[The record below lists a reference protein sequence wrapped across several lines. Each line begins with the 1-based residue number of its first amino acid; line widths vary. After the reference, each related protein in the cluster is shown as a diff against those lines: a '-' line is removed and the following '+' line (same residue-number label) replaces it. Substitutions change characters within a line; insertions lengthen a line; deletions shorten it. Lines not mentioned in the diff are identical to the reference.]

1 MMDQKTALVLGCAGQ
16 DGSLISKSLL
26 AKGYKVIGTT
36 RRMQNDKKNL
46 LALGI
51 ENEITLI
58 EIDIS
63 SFNSCINLIEK
74 YFPEEIYNLAAQ
86 SSVGKSY
93 IKPKETID
101 SIVKN
106 TINIL
111 EVARQNK
118 LESKIFFAG
127 SSEMFGHTEKA
138 ADISHIH
145 NPLSPY
151 AIAKQTSFNLVKLY
165 REAYNI
171 KCVTGVLFNHESP
184 LRSDDFVI
192 QKIINAAM
200 NISKAKL
207 DKIHLGNVDIIRDWG
222 WASEYVEAMQ
232 LINNAQEQKDHVICT
247 GIPTRLRDIIEKIFK
262 KFNLNYLDHIIIS
275 QKLIRPNEINQSF
288 GNPKQLN
295 NHLNWK
301 SKKNIDQIVDNLISR
316 NIL

>member
-1 MMDQKTALVLGCAGQ
+1 MSQTIFVFGCTGQ
-16 DGSLISKSLL
+16 DGSLICQSLL
-26 AKGYKVIGTT
+26 QKRFKVIGFS
-36 RRMQNDKKNL
+36 RKSNPNRKNHEL
-46 LALGI
+46 LGI
-51 ENEITLI
+51 SKDFEIHQIDLKNPK
-58 EIDIS
+58 EIKQAIDRFHPS
-63 SFNSCINLIEK
+63 
-74 YFPEEIYNLAAQ
+74 EIYNLGAQ

-93 IKPKETID
+93 SKPKETID
-101 SIVKN
+101 SIVKS
-106 TINIL
+106 TTNIL
-111 EVARQNK
+111 EVARRNK
-118 LESKIFFAG
+118 FGSKIFFAG

-138 ADISHIH
+138 ADVSHIQK
-145 NPLSPY
+145 PLSPY

-232 LINNAQEQKDHVICT
+232 LINNAQQQKDHVICT
-247 GIPTRLRDIIEKIFK
+247 GISTKLRDIIEKIFE

>member
-1 MMDQKTALVLGCAGQ
+1 MMNQKTALVLGCAGQ

-26 AKGYKVIGTT
+26 TKGYKVIGTT
-36 RRMQNDKKNL
+36 RQIQNDKKNL
-46 LALGI
+46 FALGI

-58 EIDIS
+58 ETDIS
-63 SFNSCINLIEK
+63 SFNSCSNLIEK

-101 SIVKN
+101 SIVKS

-111 EVARQNK
+111 EVARRNK
-118 LESKIFFAG
+118 FGSKIFFAG

-138 ADISHIH
+138 ADVIHIQK
-145 NPLSPY
+145 PLSPY

-165 REAYNI
+165 RESYNI
-171 KCVTGVLFNHESP
+171 RCVTGVLFNHESP

-192 QKIINAAM
+192 QKVINAARKISESKSN
-200 NISKAKL
+200 NIE
-207 DKIHLGNVDIIRDWG
+207 LGNIDIIRDWG

-232 LINNAQEQKDHVICT
+232 LINNAQQQKDHVICT
-247 GIPTRLRDIIEKIFK
+247 GISTRLRDVIEKIFE
-262 KFNLNYLDHIIIS
+262 KFNLNYLDHITIN

-288 GNPKQLN
+288 GNPYQLE

-301 SKKNIDQIVDNLISR
+301 PKKNIDQIVDNLIAQK
-316 NIL
+316 IF